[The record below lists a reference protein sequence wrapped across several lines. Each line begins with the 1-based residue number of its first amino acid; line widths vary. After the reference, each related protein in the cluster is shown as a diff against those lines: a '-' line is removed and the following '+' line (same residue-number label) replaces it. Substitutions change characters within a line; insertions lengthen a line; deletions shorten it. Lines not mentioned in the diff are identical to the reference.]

1 MPQFDADKGSIPI
14 SILLAVLIIGG
25 AWRYTCILER
35 NRAKTPSHPNAP
47 KPTRK
52 DKTSQDSGCCAS
64 WDRRSVLR
72 FRKTMDRY
80 YRSDPINLSHASVN
94 RSVDD
99 YNEWVRSE
107 KEKSESEKAEL
118 DGELQSLRRIGA
130 Q

>member
-1 MPQFDADKGSIPI
+1 LGALGVIPV
-14 SILLAVLIIGG
+14 SWKETGQKPLPTPT
-25 AWRYTCILER
+25 RQSQ
-35 NRAKTPSHPNAP
+35 RAKIKPAKIPDVAP
-47 KPTRK
+47 HGI
-52 DKTSQDSGCCAS
+52 DDQFYD
-64 WDRRSVLR
+64 
-72 FRKTMDRY
+72 FEKTMDRY